1 MRVSQV
7 IKNKGAGAVTA
18 PPTATIFQVVHL
30 LADRRIGAIIVMDGD
45 RLAGIVSERD
55 IVRFVRES
63 GDPSLPVSR
72 IMTSGVT
79 TCSPDNDIANLAVV
93 MTDRKIRHLPVV
105 EDGKLVGIVSIGDI
119 VKGRLDELET
129 ERGHL
134 EDYIRG

>member
-1 MRVSQV
+1 
-7 IKNKGAGAVTA
+7 
-18 PPTATIFQVVHL
+18 
-30 LADRRIGAIIVMDGD
+30 
-45 RLAGIVSERD
+45 
-55 IVRFVRES
+55 
-63 GDPSLPVSR
+63 
-72 IMTSGVT
+72 
-79 TCSPDNDIANLAVV
+79 

>member
-1 MRVSQV
+1 
-7 IKNKGAGAVTA
+7 
-18 PPTATIFQVVHL
+18 
-30 LADRRIGAIIVMDGD
+30 
-45 RLAGIVSERD
+45 
-55 IVRFVRES
+55 
-63 GDPSLPVSR
+63 
-72 IMTSGVT
+72 MTLGVT